1 MLPVSELAACGS
13 LTEVSPS
20 VEGDYVRMVGPEGQ
34 AREWTL
40 ELGSGGTF
48 SAGLTSGSAGI
59 ETGTWSRDENRMR
72 IYFVQQAACVNDEG
86 VYQYTVAG
94 DRLTLVAAFE
104 PCTPRRRAL
113 EGTWVRGRR

>member
-72 IYFVQQAACVNDEG
+72 IHFFQQAACVDNEG
-86 VYQYTVAG
+86 VYQYTVSG

-104 PCTPRRRAL
+104 PCTPRRMAL